1 MTRKTPNVETFY
13 AVKLGNVKL
22 LKKESKERKKCEEQ
36 KGGCCAFGF
45 RLSFTKNF
53 VNSNVNLI

>member
-1 MTRKTPNVETFY
+1 METFY

-45 RLSFTKNF
+45 RLSFTKNL